1 MLNKEE
7 MLNFVYDPNSI
18 QSYILDKI
26 EESLNGEIDIVD
38 PTNPFTMLLEST
50 AITASSSILEMKN
63 NIRKMY
69 PALAY
74 SKDELYPHLTD
85 DVIPNMFSI
94 PAVADMVFYINM
106 LDLKQNGYRE
116 AGWDYIEMTL
126 PEYTEVVVANT
137 TFTLLNDILIRL
149 YDNGSVFI
157 EQQYN
162 SNSIAINEIGIINS
176 VITSSTSGDSWLLF
190 ETKIKQVKR
199 ITNNDIIVPSEGF
212 YKQIFINDQYFYSD
226 VMYKNASTNNVYTPL
241 YRSHSDEYIDPGKPT
256 VYIKESDGSI
266 EYRIPDVYL
275 MSGTVSGN
283 ISVVTYE
290 TKGKVYIPINNYT
303 LEDYQLT
310 LGNTGKDER
319 TAVSPNITILVSSR
333 NVVDGGVDSISVE
346 DLKKRIVYNT
356 TGDIDLPITEY
367 DIKEKAKFQGF
378 ELFKAMDIITD
389 RLYIASKSTTN
400 LKSDIIESRAD
411 VYSNTV
417 RLVIGDLLTND
428 KVHVDEDVAII
439 KSNTIFRENNGIVT
453 IIDNNEYQYINSLS
467 NNKKVNYFKD
477 KRYFFTPYYYVIDK
491 NNNIV
496 NTRVYNLD
504 SPELE
509 SIKILD
515 KNNNISLRM
524 NIDKYIVHK
533 IETGYKVTILPVL
546 NKDFENV
553 NLDLLKMQ
561 IAIPLV
567 NSNDYIYYTGSY
579 NQATGYVDIYIDTDS
594 YIDKDNLLLL
604 KNGTSYIS
612 NKLVDLNS
620 KVLMYSYIEDTNVID
635 NTDYLLEE
643 IYADNKDRISVIT
656 KETANLIFG
665 TNLKYIWNRVH
676 NEFSERMYLKYT
688 TDKPLLYKE
697 DVYQEDPTDGS
708 IFDIDETGNVVYN
721 ILHHEGDPVLD
732 TDNNQVYEYKVGDI
746 VIGEDGL
753 PVIDNDN
760 GIIRYVDILMFELEY
775 KLATSIVYNN
785 YKDLLFKTVYDWIY
799 TQITELNDL
808 TLENTDILY
817 RSYKSSKPVK
827 ININN
832 VTYSSPYSISPIVT
846 IYSIVN
852 EYTQDEINVMKKQI
866 GDIIHDVLD
875 GINIKLSDIKQ
886 NIIAK
891 LGSDIVGVKI
901 TGLDNIGDLEVFN
914 ITDKA
919 TRLTMNKV
927 LKIDNNNDLIVNYDL
942 TLNIQKV

>member
-7 MLNFVYDPNSI
+7 MLKFVYDPNSI

-26 EESLNGEIDIVD
+26 EESVNGEIDIVD

-50 AITASSSILEMKN
+50 AITASSSIIEMKN
-63 NIRKMY
+63 NTRKMY

-85 DVIPNMFSI
+85 DVISNMFSI
-94 PAVADMVFYINM
+94 PAIADMVFYINM

-116 AGWDYIEMTL
+116 SGWDYIEMTL
-126 PEYTEVVVANT
+126 PEYTEIVVANT

-162 SNSIAINEIGIINS
+162 SNDIAINEIGIINS

-190 ETKIKQVKR
+190 ETKVKQVKR
-199 ITNNDIIVPSEGF
+199 ITNNDIVVPSEGF
-212 YKQIFINDQYFYSD
+212 YKKIFINDQYFYSD

-256 VYIKESDGSI
+256 VYIKENDGYI

-275 MSGTVSGN
+275 MSGVVSGN
-283 ISVVTYE
+283 IEVVTYE
-290 TKGKVYIPINNYT
+290 TKGNIYIPINNYT

-319 TAVSPNITILVSSR
+319 TAVSPNVTILVSSR
-333 NVVDGGVDSISVE
+333 NVVDGGVDAISVE

-389 RLYIASKSTTN
+389 RLYIASKNTTN
-400 LKSDIIESRAD
+400 LKSDIIEARAD
-411 VYSNTV
+411 VYNNTV

-428 KVHVDEDVAII
+428 KVYVDDDIAII
-439 KSNTIFRENNGIVT
+439 KSNTVFKEDNGIVT
-453 IIDNNEYQYINSLS
+453 IIDNNEYQYINSLT
-467 NNKKVNYFKD
+467 NTKKVNYFKD
-477 KRYFFTPYYYVIDK
+477 KRYFYTPYYYVIDK
-491 NNNIV
+491 NSNIV

-509 SIKILD
+509 NIKIVD

-524 NIDKYIVHK
+524 NIDKYIVNK
-533 IETGYKVTILPVL
+533 TETGYKLTILPVL

-567 NSNDYIYYTGSY
+567 NSSDYIYYTGTY
-579 NQATGYVDIYIDTDS
+579 NQTTGYVNIYIDTDS

-604 KNGTSYIS
+604 KNGASYIS

-620 KVLMYSYIEDTNVID
+620 KVILYSYIEDTNVVD

-643 IYADNKDRISVIT
+643 IYSDNKDRITVIT

-665 TNLKYIWNRVH
+665 TNLKYIWDRVH
-676 NEFSERMYLKYT
+676 NEFSERMYLKHT
-688 TDKPLLYKE
+688 TDKPLFYKE

-708 IFDIDETGNVVYN
+708 IFTVDESGNIVYN
-721 ILHHEGDPVLD
+721 ILHHKGDPVLD
-732 TDNNQVYEYKVGDI
+732 TNGDQVYEYKVGDI
-746 VIGEDGL
+746 VIGDDNL

-760 GIIRYVDILMFELEY
+760 GVIRYVDILMFELEY
-775 KLATSIVYNN
+775 KLATSIIYNN
-785 YKDLLFKTVYDWIY
+785 YRDLLFKTVYDWIY
-799 TQITELNDL
+799 TQVTELNNL

-832 VTYSSPYSISPIVT
+832 VTYSSPYSVSPIVT
-846 IYSIVN
+846 LYSITN
-852 EYTQDEINVMKKQI
+852 EYTQDEMNVMKKQI

-875 GINIKLSDIKQ
+875 GIDIKLSDIKQ
-886 NIIAK
+886 KIIAK
-891 LGSDIVGVKI
+891 LGSNIVGVKI
-901 TGLDNIGDLEVFN
+901 TGLDTIGDLEVFN

-919 TRLTMNKV
+919 TRLTMNKI